1 MGQSIFFRTDIF
13 ILYNFLYFQKI
24 SSTYWTTY
32 RYSCD
37 KCGSSW
43 FATELT
49 YMQWAENKYLR
60 FLNASHTFEPQKK
73 NIYFLAG
80 LCKN

>member
-37 KCGSSW
+37 WSTDKC
-43 FATELT
+43 ANED
-49 YMQWAENKYLR
+49 
-60 FLNASHTFEPQKK
+60 P
-73 NIYFLAG
+73 AG
-80 LCKN
+80 LQQHRTYIYAVGRKQVSEVC

>member
-37 KCGSSW
+37 KCANEDPAG
-43 FATELT
+43 L
-49 YMQWAENKYLR
+49 QQNLHLR

-73 NIYFLAG
+73 SIYFLAG